1 MAVLGAIGMIAR
13 SELRRRWA
21 ALVALGVLIG
31 MVVAVVAGTAA
42 LVRRTAT
49 AHDRLERASSVADL
63 QVSYFSDDPELA
75 RRVAAIPGVAQA
87 WAGVGM
93 VGRLEDQ
100 PSLAYIGIIGG
111 PADHR
116 GLYEPVVVRGHGY
129 DPAAPDE
136 AVLDERAAARWG
148 VGVGDTLRLRL
159 LTPSDFLSFDTGFGT
174 PGGPVL
180 KLTITGLTRMAGEN
194 ARQMPLAV
202 SPALASRLDPVS
214 TAVMLRLEPGPRTVA
229 AVSTALRR
237 LGDGLAR
244 DPLAGEFPALQV
256 SRPATDGDARIGA
269 TQRVLVTGLVV
280 FAAVVGVAGLAA
292 AGQAFYRHHA
302 ASAHAQRI
310 EAVLGLTGLGRAG
323 ARTLA
328 ALPAAGLAGVT
339 AAAGPLIAGLLEPL
353 GPLAWVEPHPGYA
366 PHVALVCGAGAAGLL
381 ITLLLAGGTAAR
393 TGRRPADPGPLVPRL
408 GMAALAAG
416 AFGPA
421 ARFGSSAVSPLPAAS
436 SLSPVGSAAASAA
449 TGQGGAGSPLA
460 RGAACM
466 RGPVWLWIG
475 TAFALGRRRDRS
487 PATRRPAV
495 AGAAIGVTGLVAAA
509 TIAAGM
515 NRLVD
520 EPQRYGWNADL
531 EITDARPEIVNRLAA
546 DPRVAAVSMLDASTA
561 TIEVDAGGRALRAP
575 DPIQGDG
582 PGDAGPGAIGR
593 GDTSPGEDVAV
604 YSLAPKATTRA
615 GPVTSTGAVGW
626 TIFEGVVPRGPN
638 EVVLGPRAAQ
648 RFDLG
653 VGNTVSVA
661 ANDGGHAVLTVVGIG
676 IGPVPGGE
684 RLGES
689 MLVEPATLAR
699 VQRTQPLRSALVRAV
714 DPVNPVNLAAAL
726 GTEYELDVGRPP
738 TEIANLGGIGRL
750 PALLQTVLAALA
762 VAAAGHA
769 AGTTW
774 RRRHG
779 ELAILRTLGFTPS
792 QTARIPLTTSCV
804 SAALAVA
811 VGIPAGMLI
820 GRLVWWEIAT
830 ATGVS
835 ADLAIP
841 VRVLAVLPP
850 AAIAV
855 GLLVAALP
863 AWRAWRLLPGAVL
876 RGE

>member
-13 SELRRRWA
+13 GELRRRWA

-31 MVVAVVAGTAA
+31 LVVAVVAGTAA
-42 LVRRTAT
+42 LIRRTAT
-49 AHDRLERASSVADL
+49 AHDRLERASAVADL
-63 QVSYFSDDPELA
+63 QVSYFSHDPELA
-75 RRVAAIPGVAQA
+75 RRVAAVPGVAQA
-87 WAGVGM
+87 WTGVGM

-100 PSLAYIGIIGG
+100 PSLAYLGIIGG
-111 PADHR
+111 PADHH
-116 GLYEPVVVRGHGY
+116 GLYEPVVVSGHGY
-129 DPAAPDE
+129 DPADPDE

-148 VGVGDTLRLRL
+148 VAVGDTLHLRL

-180 KLTITGLTRMAGEN
+180 KLTITGLTRTAGEN
-194 ARQMPLAV
+194 ARQMPLTV
-202 SPALASRLDPVS
+202 SPALAGRLDPVS
-214 TAVMLRLEPGPRTVA
+214 TSVMLRLEPGPRTAA

-256 SRPATDGDARIGA
+256 SSPATDGDARIGA

-280 FAAVVGVAGLAA
+280 FAVVVGVAGLAA

-302 ASAHAQRI
+302 AGAHAQRI
-310 EAVLGLTGLGRAG
+310 EAVLGLTGPGRAG

-339 AAAGPLIAGLLEPL
+339 AAAGPLLAGLLEPL
-353 GPLAWVEPHPGYA
+353 GPLAGMEPHPGYA
-366 PHVALVCGAGAAGLL
+366 PHLALVCGAGAAAVV

-393 TGRRPADPGPLVPRL
+393 VGRRPADP
-408 GMAALAAG
+408 
-416 AFGPA
+416 
-421 ARFGSSAVSPLPAAS
+421 
-436 SLSPVGSAAASAA
+436 ASASATAVA
-449 TGQGGAGSPLA
+449 TGRGGAGSSPA
-460 RGAACM
+460 HGAAGM

-509 TIAAGM
+509 TIAAGL

-520 EPQRYGWNADL
+520 EPHRYGWNADL
-531 EITDARPEIVNRLAA
+531 EVTDARPEIVNRLAA
-546 DPRVAAVSMLDASTA
+546 DPRIAAVSMLDASTA
-561 TIEVDAGGRALRAP
+561 TVEVDAAGRALRAP
-575 DPIQGDG
+575 DPVQGDG

-593 GDTSPGEDVAV
+593 GDTGPGEDVAV
-604 YSLAPKATTRA
+604 YALSPKATTPKA
-615 GPVTSTGAVGW
+615 TPGTSTEPVGW
-626 TIFEGVVPRGPN
+626 TIFEGAAPRSPD
-638 EVVLGPRAAQ
+638 EAVLGPRAAR
-648 RFDLG
+648 RFALG
-653 VGNTVSVA
+653 VGDTVSVT
-661 ANDGGHAVLTVVGIG
+661 ANDGGHALLTLVGIG
-676 IGPVPGGE
+676 VGPVPGGE

-689 MLVEPATLAR
+689 MLVEPDTLAR
-699 VQRTQPLRSALVRAV
+699 IQRTQPLRSALVRAV
-714 DPVNPVNLAAAL
+714 DRVDPVNLAAAL

-811 VGIPAGMLI
+811 VGLPAGMLI
-820 GRLVWWEIAT
+820 GRLIWWEIAT

-841 VRVLAVLPP
+841 VWMLVTLPP
-850 AAIAV
+850 AAIVV